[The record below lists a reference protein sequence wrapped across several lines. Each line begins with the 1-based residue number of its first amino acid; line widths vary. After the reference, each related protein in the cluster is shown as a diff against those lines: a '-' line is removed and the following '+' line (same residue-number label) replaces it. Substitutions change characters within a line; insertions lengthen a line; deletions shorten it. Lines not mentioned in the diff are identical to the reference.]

1 MILKILFVIFLYL
14 IFKPSNECF
23 TINNYVVIVAHY
35 NEDIT
40 WVKNLKY
47 KYIIYEKLKKNSKYY
62 CPNYANE
69 ATTYLKY
76 ICDNYNNLPENII
89 MLHGENES
97 WHHDGKI
104 TANIDK
110 YILNYE
116 KNNNKFYNINNVK
129 LGSIKPQISNM
140 INSLWWPNTMEPWFG
155 DIANYNDFTVGQLC
169 CAQFIVSRK
178 QIKKLPL
185 DFYLNMYTWLIKN
198 TSGPGNGSQEDINSG
213 YNTSRYLEWTWH
225 LIFSK

>member
-1 MILKILFVIFLYL
+1 MIKEFIYIL
-14 IFKPSNECF
+14 IFICLIFYTDKYECF
-23 TINNYVVIVAHY
+23 TINNYIIIVAHY

-110 YILNYE
+110 YIEN
-116 KNNNKFYNINNVK
+116 
-129 LGSIKPQISNM
+129 
-140 INSLWWPNTMEPWFG
+140 
-155 DIANYNDFTVGQLC
+155 
-169 CAQFIVSRK
+169 
-178 QIKKLPL
+178 LPK
-185 DFYLNMYTWLIKN
+185 YSK
-198 TSGPGNGSQEDINSG
+198 
-213 YNTSRYLEWTWH
+213 
-225 LIFSK
+225 IF